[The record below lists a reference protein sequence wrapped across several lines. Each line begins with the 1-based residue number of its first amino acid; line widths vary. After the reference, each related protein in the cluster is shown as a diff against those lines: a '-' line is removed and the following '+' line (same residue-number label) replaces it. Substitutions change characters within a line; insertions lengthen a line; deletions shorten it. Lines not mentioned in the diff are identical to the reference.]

1 MSRTGVRVT
10 WQVEGWKYPYRSEY
24 DIWFTTIKGPPV
36 RPMRAFKEEFTL
48 NFTRPVKYEVEISP
62 YESLRFRD
70 HVVHFIPNKTII
82 EAEEQRPPSPKDLK
96 VVQGQWVNEIIVTFT
111 PIPEEELY
119 GADKGCEVRAC
130 ESVHLDE
137 KCVKERGDPGEKKFH
152 LQLPKY
158 NVLYY
163 VAAACV
169 TGAGMGPFSHFA
181 TIQLELPLHE
191 VIVDLDAH
199 RGMNIILKW
208 IIVWKNGSDI
218 ADSQIKDVV
227 LCQRRRDKS
236 SKTPT
241 NTSIKV
247 LKDLREINIGLSPG
261 FKFDLSCYS
270 YSINVTF
277 TPGFN
282 HEKVTDEVC
291 YSPLSPG
298 FVIGYVAIIV
308 LIMSMICV
316 YMYKRKSKGE
326 RPGGVPVAPSVQPLP
341 MTSCLRPG
349 AVPVAPSEKVQA
361 ILRNFGLLIGLI
373 QHSRDN
379 LPLIKRKCSSTVH
392 FGIRSCTTVGR
403 LEEIRHEY
411 SIAALAPFVKS

>member
-24 DIWFTTIKGPPV
+24 DICGEVLENLRSPTASICIRTPCAFPYKDPTFSPSVDDDDLRFTTIKGPPV

-349 AVPVAPSEKVQA
+349 AVPVAPSEKVSLQE
-361 ILRNFGLLIGLI
+361 LIFTS
-373 QHSRDN
+373 QVDFSF
-379 LPLIKRKCSSTVH
+379 PL
-392 FGIRSCTTVGR
+392 
-403 LEEIRHEY
+403 
-411 SIAALAPFVKS
+411 